1 MKRLDVYVVGPYTV
15 ALILSGGLYY
25 YARQISAA
33 PEGQLGADIWPK
45 TILVLAMITCVW
57 KIGHSLFSASSNRAG
72 HPAQVD
78 ADATLIPHGDGSAHD
93 VANVTRLTPWIGIA
107 LTAIYVF
114 AFPWLGYPIATF
126 LYVTAFVY
134 FGNFRRPLV
143 AACVALVSS
152 IGFMFLFMR
161 IVYVSL
167 PIGVEPFAQ
176 VSTVLM
182 RAMGVK

>member
-1 MKRLDVYVVGPYTV
+1 MRRLDVYVVGPYAV
-15 ALILSGGLYY
+15 ALILSCGLYY

-33 PEGQLGADIWPK
+33 PDGQLGPGIWPK

-57 KIGHSLFSASSNRAG
+57 KIGHSVFGAWSHHAG
-72 HPAQVD
+72 RPAHDD
-78 ADATLIPHGDGSAHD
+78 ADASSTPHGENDAQDGHK
-93 VANVTRLTPWIGIA
+93 VTALTPWVGIG
-107 LTAIYVF
+107 LTAVYVF
-114 AFPWLGYPIATF
+114 AFPWIGYPIATF

-134 FGNFRRPLV
+134 FGNFRRPLI
-143 AACVALVSS
+143 AACVALVASL
-152 IGFMFLFMR
+152 GFMFLFMR

-176 VSTVLM
+176 ISTLLM